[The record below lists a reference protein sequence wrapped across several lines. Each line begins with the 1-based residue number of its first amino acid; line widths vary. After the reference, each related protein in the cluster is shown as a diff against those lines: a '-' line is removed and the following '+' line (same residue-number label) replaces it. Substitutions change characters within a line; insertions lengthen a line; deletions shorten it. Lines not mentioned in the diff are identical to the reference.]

1 MSDAAEN
8 PAVVDAMRRLT
19 NRVFLRTPCE
29 TTLSV
34 IAEATD
40 KTTRIRFELSRNGV
54 VTRAFRSPTIL
65 GGTAAEIE
73 KVADGVAVELTT
85 PLRRQERKRR
95 GRRE

>member
-1 MSDAAEN
+1 MSDAAGN

-19 NRVFLRTPCE
+19 NRVFQRTPCG
-29 TTLSV
+29 TTLEV

-65 GGTAAEIE
+65 GGSAAEIE
-73 KVADGVAVELTT
+73 RVADGVALELAT
-85 PLRRQERKRR
+85 PLRRQERRRR
-95 GRRE
+95 GKRE